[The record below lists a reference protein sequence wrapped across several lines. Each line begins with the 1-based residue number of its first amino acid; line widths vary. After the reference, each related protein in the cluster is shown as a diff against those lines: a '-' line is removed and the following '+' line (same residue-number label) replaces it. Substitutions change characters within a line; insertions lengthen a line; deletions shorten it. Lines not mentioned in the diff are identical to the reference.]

1 MRRSELAMGPRSR
14 AESRA
19 QEVDADPVTSGAH
32 AEPATEQD
40 GAIGAVDGLVE
51 EPAAPGRGAAPP
63 DLDHDRPADR
73 LFAAAEVE
81 FLHHPRAFAER
92 APAGA
97 EII

>member
-1 MRRSELAMGPRSR
+1 MGPRSR

-51 EPAAPGRGAAPP
+51 EPAASRRGAAPP
-63 DLDHDRPADR
+63 DLDHDRPAHR
-73 LFAAAEVE
+73 LIGPAEVE
-81 FLHHPRAFAER
+81 LLHASRALAER
-92 APAGA
+92 GPTGA
-97 EII
+97 EIHGEDRVVV